1 MTSLSSLP
9 PPSSTSLSP
18 SLSPS
23 PSSSPPPPPPST
35 RPHPPS
41 LLTAPPF
48 GVIPSPSPPVHA
60 GPPSEEHI
68 ICVYLGIRHVVSML
82 RKEKNRWEKALSMSR
97 HEDGRWGGIRRERV
111 DPRGALVPPIY
122 PGLSNT
128 SVAACWATPHP
139 AIALGLL
146 CCDMNEYLAI
156 LRRFVEMKKKGF
168 IMKGVG
174 RS

>member
-1 MTSLSSLP
+1 
-9 PPSSTSLSP
+9 
-18 SLSPS
+18 
-23 PSSSPPPPPPST
+23 
-35 RPHPPS
+35 
-41 LLTAPPF
+41 
-48 GVIPSPSPPVHA
+48 
-60 GPPSEEHI
+60 
-68 ICVYLGIRHVVSML
+68 ML

-156 LRRFVEMKKKGF
+156 LRRLYPVATAKGKKCLNHQHPMKLILSF
-168 IMKGVG
+168 P
-174 RS
+174 S